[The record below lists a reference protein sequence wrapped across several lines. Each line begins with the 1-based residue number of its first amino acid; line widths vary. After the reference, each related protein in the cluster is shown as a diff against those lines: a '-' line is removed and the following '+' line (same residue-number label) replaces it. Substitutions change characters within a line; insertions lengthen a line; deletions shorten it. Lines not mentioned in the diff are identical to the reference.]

1 MTRFWTIFKT
11 SILSFIAHGALSRG
25 AAISF
30 YTVTSMS
37 PILLI
42 VVGVAG
48 LAFGQEEARNS
59 IIGELR
65 GVMGPQSAELVQS
78 ILMKAS
84 DPASGIAATT
94 FGFLMVIASASG
106 VFGEMQAALNQIWEA
121 KPPRG
126 TLLSMVRA
134 RVASL
139 GLVAALGF
147 LLIVSLTASAA
158 LTALGHYGESYVAA
172 MPLMLT
178 ILNGLMSVAI
188 FTLLFAAI
196 YKVLPDV
203 EIAWRDTIVGAFVT
217 AAMFTFGKSLIGWYL
232 GAAAP
237 SSGYGAAGSLLV
249 IMLWTYY
256 SAQIFLFGAE
266 VTKVIADL
274 RPTNPQRRGNASV
287 R

>member
-1 MTRFWTIFKT
+1 MAGLWTILKT
-11 SILSFIAHGALSRG
+11 SILAFIAHGALSRG

-59 IIGELR
+59 IIWELR
-65 GVMGPQSAELVQS
+65 GVMGPQSAELVRS
-78 ILMKAS
+78 ILASAS

-94 FGFLMVIASASG
+94 FGLLMVIATASG

-121 KPPRG
+121 KPPQG
-126 TLLSMVRA
+126 TIFSMVRA

-147 LLIVSLTASAA
+147 LLIVSLTASAV
-158 LTALGHYGESYVAA
+158 LTALGRYGESYVSAV
-172 MPLMLT
+172 PLFLT
-178 ILNGLMSVAI
+178 VLNGLLSAAI
-188 FTLLFAAI
+188 FTVLFAAI

-266 VTKVIADL
+266 VTKVMADRRQAEFQL
-274 RPTNPQRRGNASV
+274 RRLGSRG
-287 R
+287 

>member
-1 MTRFWTIFKT
+1 MAGLWAILKT
-11 SILSFIAHGALSRG
+11 SVLAFIAHGALSRG

-42 VVGVAG
+42 VVAVAG

-59 IIGELR
+59 IVGELR

-78 ILMKAS
+78 VLAGAS

-94 FGFLMVIASASG
+94 FGLLMIIATASG

-121 KPPRG
+121 EPPQG
-126 TLLSMVRA
+126 TLFSMVRA

-158 LTALGHYGESYVAA
+158 LTALGRYGESYVSAV
-172 MPLMLT
+172 PLILT
-178 ILNGLMSVAI
+178 ILNGLLSVAI
-188 FTLLFAAI
+188 FTVLFAAI

-203 EIAWRDTIVGAFVT
+203 EIAWRDTIVGALVT
-217 AAMFTFGKSLIGWYL
+217 ATMFTFGKSLIGWYL

-237 SSGYGAAGSLLV
+237 SSGYGAAGALLV
-249 IMLWTYY
+249 ILLWTYY

-266 VTKVIADL
+266 VTKAIAD
-274 RPTNPQRRGNASV
+274 RRRELQPRGGASPG
-287 R
+287 

>member
-1 MTRFWTIFKT
+1 MA
-11 SILSFIAHGALSRG
+11 FIAHGALSRG

-30 YTVTSMS
+30 YTITSMS

-48 LAFGQEEARNS
+48 LVFGQEAARAS
-59 IIGELR
+59 VVAELR

-78 ILMKAS
+78 VLAGAS
-84 DPASGIAATT
+84 DPASGIAATG
-94 FGFLMVIASASG
+94 FGLLMVIATASG
-106 VFGEMQAALNQIWEA
+106 VFGEMQAALNQIWDA
-121 KPPRG
+121 KPPQG
-126 TLLSMVRA
+126 TLFSMIRA
-134 RVASL
+134 RIASL

-147 LLIVSLTASAA
+147 LLIVSLATSAA
-158 LTALGHYGESYVAA
+158 LTALGKYGESYVAA
-172 MPLMLT
+172 VPLLLT
-178 ILNGLMSVAI
+178 VLNGLLSVAI

-203 EIAWRDTIVGAFVT
+203 DIAWRDTILGAFVT

-237 SSGYGAAGSLLV
+237 SSGYGAAGALLV
-249 IMLWTYY
+249 MLLWTYY

-266 VTKVIADL
+266 VTKAISD
-274 RPTNPQRRGNASV
+274 RRGAS
-287 R
+287 RPDAGNMPHI